1 MQYQDSSARFTIAK
15 VLLSCS
21 IKFYSFVLL
30 FFLQQREDF
39 HARVK
44 EKENVGTMKSGKGMK
59 RNKKEDRCRRGR
71 WRGKLGKTNSSRPL
85 AEGGGERDDDG
96 CNGLRIATI
105 EEFSLPFKR
114 TR

>member
-39 HARVK
+39 HAR
-44 EKENVGTMKSGKGMK
+44 ERESVGTMRSGKGMK
-59 RNKKEDRCRRGR
+59 RNKKEDRCGRGR

-85 AEGGGERDDDG
+85 AEGGGERE
-96 CNGLRIATI
+96 T
-105 EEFSLPFKR
+105 
-114 TR
+114 TTVVTV